1 MAAVQQEQRATVIKQ
16 FQVHQQDTG
25 SPPVQIALLTQ
36 RINSLSDHFKTH
48 RKDVHSRQGLLMMV
62 SRRRRLLEY
71 LKHHDEAGYRKM
83 LDALNLRK

>member
-1 MAAVQQEQRATVIKQ
+1 MVVEAQQRTMVVKQ
-16 FQVHQQDTG
+16 FQVHEHDTG
-25 SPPVQIALLTQ
+25 SAPVQIALLTQ
-36 RINSLSDHFKTH
+36 RINGLSGHFKTH

-71 LKHHDEAGYRKM
+71 LKRHDETGYRKI